1 MNLFTFE
8 NITLL
13 IALWGAVLSTA
24 KVLYDYSRNICRLK
38 VYLAYGF
45 LTQGN
50 IVGPDTISI
59 SAMNIGYRD
68 VTLNS
73 MGFILPDEK
82 YIMIIEPQS
91 NVKFPYTL
99 SEGKECSVSK
109 MQKQL
114 AKELRKHG
122 YSGKIKLR
130 GYYRSAIGTIF
141 KSKPVDFDIEKAL
154 AETE

>member
-8 NITLL
+8 SITLL

-24 KVLYDYSRNICRLK
+24 KVLYDYSRNIRRLK

-50 IVGPDTISI
+50 IVGPNIISI
-59 SAMNIGYRD
+59 SVMNVGYRD

-73 MGFILPDEK
+73 MGFILPDK
-82 YIMIIEPQS
+82 HYIMIIEPQS

-99 SEGKECSVSK
+99 SEGKECSVWK
-109 MQKQL
+109 IQKQL
-114 AKELRKHG
+114 AEELKKHG
-122 YSGKIKLR
+122 YVGKIKLI

-141 KSKPVDFDIEKAL
+141 KSEPIDFDVEKAL
-154 AETE
+154 AESE